1 MDYANLAQLSAPGQS
16 PLTSGVVDAVGYQL
30 WLNKANMQQEALR
43 NMVPL
48 ADQAAQVEQQKA
60 KEYMAG
66 ATGREDTIR
75 LGNMN
80 AAANLQGFDSA
91 QELKALEEAAK
102 KKDLREKLS
111 GFFTELG
118 KGGDAFVN
126 AKDEVER
133 ANIVALHKGKEI
145 TAPDGRKYVIG
156 TDPKKDVAL
165 FGFVGY
171 ARKHDPKLQVKRDV
185 EDIKGVNKLDQIDAK
200 GAIDLEIAKYK
211 GAVAKQIADAKA
223 AQAAG
228 KPLTLSQRE
237 ALMVEQL
244 YPDPSDQAK
253 YFFAKQQATVAA
265 QKLEQSAGAAASV
278 LGGQGVRVPPPQIV
292 EPPVPSTPPAPKK
305 QQFEVGKIYKDAKGN
320 KAKYTEK
327 GWEPI
332 KE

>member
-48 ADQAAQVEQQKA
+48 ADQAAQVEQQKT

-66 ATGREDTIR
+66 AAGREDTIR

-91 QELKALEEAAK
+91 QELKTLEEAAK
-102 KKDLREKLS
+102 KKKFQEQLS
-111 GFFTELG
+111 GFATELAE
-118 KGGDAFVN
+118 GGDAFVN
-126 AKDEVER
+126 AKDEAER
-133 ANIVALHKGKEI
+133 ASIVAQYKGKEI
-145 TAPDGRKYVIG
+145 TGPNGQKYVVG
-156 TDPKKDVAL
+156 TDPQKDVAL
-165 FGFVGY
+165 FGLVGY

-185 EDIKGVNKLDQIDAK
+185 EGIKGVNKLDQIDAK
-200 GAIDLEIAKYK
+200 GAVDLEIAKYK

-228 KPLTLSQRE
+228 KQLNLSQKE
-237 ALMVEQL
+237 ALMIEQL
-244 YPDPSDQAK
+244 YPDPWDQAK
-253 YFFAKQQATVAA
+253 YFFAKAQASVGA
-265 QKLEQSAGAAASV
+265 QKLEQSAGAANSV
-278 LGGQGVRVPPPQIV
+278 LSGQGVRVPPPQVI